1 MRRRSLLLL
10 GGAAGLVLVL
20 AVAAT
25 LWRDAELRRD
35 HAPER
40 VFPGLIDRVN
50 EVRGI
55 AVESGAESFV
65 VQRTDAE
72 GWILP
77 DLADYPVA
85 PERAKKVLVTL
96 SVLETIE
103 PKTAD
108 PDRHGALELNDPT
121 APEGGAVQVTL
132 LDDAGGALASL
143 LVGRDAS
150 ATRET
155 RYVRRAGE
163 DQTWLVWRNFD
174 LPARAAGWLDPSLL
188 DIQRWRVKRIE
199 IAHADGGTV
208 EVRRE
213 GYDKQHFEL
222 LGVPEGF
229 EPSNPFVGN
238 QLGSALERV
247 SMVTIRRAEEVP
259 FPDDAPAARIE
270 TFDGMRVEVRTAEV
284 DGVDWLRA
292 EAAYDPSVR
301 QELPEDGPNIV
312 GLPEMPSLEEV
323 EEEVRGLNAR
333 LGRWV
338 FAVAP
343 SKREQLSQR
352 LADMIKEKEPPA
364 GEASG
369 G

>member
-1 MRRRSLLLL
+1 MRRRNLLLF
-10 GGAAGLVLVL
+10 GGATGVVLVL
-20 AVAAT
+20 ATWAT
-25 LWRDAELRRD
+25 VWRDAGLRRE

-50 EVRGI
+50 EVREI
-55 AVESGAESFV
+55 AVESGAESFTV
-65 VQRTDAE
+65 RRTDGGEWA
-72 GWILP
+72 LP

-85 PERAKKVLVTL
+85 RERAKKLLVTL

-108 PDRHGALELNDPT
+108 PSRHGALALNDPT
-121 APEGGAVQVTL
+121 AAEGGAVQVTL
-132 LDDAGGALASL
+132 LDDAGESLASL

-155 RYVRRAGE
+155 RYVRRSGE

-174 LPARAAGWLDPSLL
+174 LPARATGWLDPSIL

-199 IAHADGGTV
+199 IAHADGGSV
-208 EVRRE
+208 EVGRD
-213 GYDKQHFEL
+213 GYDKQHFAIRD
-222 LGVPEGF
+222 VPDGF
-229 EPSNPFVGN
+229 EPVNPFVGN
-238 QLGSALERV
+238 QLGSVLERV
-247 SMVTIRRAEEVP
+247 SMVTILHADEVP
-259 FPDDAPAARIE
+259 FPDDAPTARIE
-270 TFDGMRVEVRTAEV
+270 TFDGMRLEVRTAEV

-312 GLPEMPSLEEV
+312 GLPEMPSLDEV
-323 EEEVRGLNAR
+323 EEEVRDLNAR
-333 LGRWV
+333 LGNWV

-364 GEASG
+364 GSDSDG
-369 G
+369 

>member
-1 MRRRSLLLL
+1 MRRRNLLLF
-10 GGAAGLVLVL
+10 GAATGAVLVL
-20 AVAAT
+20 AVAVT
-25 LWRDAELRRD
+25 VWRDAELRRE
-35 HAPER
+35 HEPER

-50 EVRGI
+50 EVREI
-55 AVESGAESFV
+55 AVESGEELFAV
-65 VQRTDAE
+65 RRTDSE
-72 GWILP
+72 GWVLP

-85 PERAKKVLVTL
+85 PERAKKLLVTL

-103 PKTAD
+103 PKTSD
-108 PDRHGALELNDPT
+108 PLRHGALGLNDPT
-121 APEGGAVQVTL
+121 AAEGGAVRVTL
-132 LDDAGGALASL
+132 LDDAGGELASL

-163 DQTWLVWRNFD
+163 EQTWLVWRNFD
-174 LPARAAGWLDPSLL
+174 LPARAAGWLDSSIL

-199 IAHADGGTV
+199 IEQADGGTV
-208 EVRRE
+208 EVSRDA
-213 GYDKQHFEL
+213 YDKQHFEL
-222 LGVPEGF
+222 RGVPEGF

-259 FPDDAPAARIE
+259 FPDDAPVARVE
-270 TFDGMRVEVRTAEV
+270 TFDGMRLEVRTAEV

-312 GLPEMPSLEEV
+312 GLPEMPALEEV
-323 EEEVRGLNAR
+323 EEEVRGLNGR
-333 LGRWV
+333 LGRWA

-343 SKREQLSQR
+343 AKREQLSQR

-364 GEASG
+364 GEG
-369 G
+369 PDG